1 MARPSSKHPTELE
14 LEILKIIWRDGPSS
28 VKEVRHALVSFRR
41 LATTSVMTIMNIMV
55 DKGYLK
61 RRKEGPA
68 YVYHPRVSERATH
81 RKMLK
86 DLVKRVFD
94 GSTSAAM
101 VHLLE
106 SSDLNDSEI
115 RTLRQLLKP
124 KSREE

>member
-14 LEILKIIWRDGPSS
+14 LEILKIIWRSGPSS
-28 VKEVRHALVSFRR
+28 VKEVRGALAGFRR

-68 YVYHPRVSERATH
+68 YVYHPRVSARATH

-94 GSTSAAM
+94 GSTSVAM

-115 RTLRQLLKP
+115 RTLRQLLKR
-124 KSREE
+124 KSRDD